1 MTTPIDVIIP
11 VFRGFEATRRCIE
24 SVLSSSVHAPHEIII
39 VDDASPDPQIADY
52 VRDVAAR
59 NRATLIAQ
67 PATQGFSAAMNRAFA
82 LHRDRD
88 KVVLHADAEV
98 AGDWLDRLAL
108 HANASGVGVVG
119 TFTNNAGAAL
129 YPAKRRDGALPEG
142 CPNPEGPEGCANQ
155 LAHYV
160 RGHLYPGEAPREC
173 ERESHSRIEMTT
185 GNCARRRR

>member
-1 MTTPIDVIIP
+1 AARTAALAARRRETQAFGARMTTPIDVIIP

-24 SVLSSSVHAPHEIII
+24 SVLSSSIRSPHEIII

-98 AGDWLDRLAL
+98 AGDWLDRLAQ

-119 TFTNNAGAAL
+119 TFTNTAGTAL
-129 YPAKRRDGALPEG
+129 YPSKRRDGALPEG
-142 CPNPEGPEGCANQ
+142 YTTASLDALFVHANSGQSVALPLVHGPC
-155 LAHYV
+155 L
-160 RGHLYPGEAPREC
+160 
-173 ERESHSRIEMTT
+173 
-185 GNCARRRR
+185 